1 MSAGNWLRLYLVV
14 VGGIILWMTLAS
26 LAKRKFTDQF
36 CMLWGVLAGCMVLGG
51 VLLSPTEIT
60 RYISG
65 TGLLLVLII
74 FTGVLYMAWCFSR
87 EISSLTRK
95 NQELAMQLS
104 LLNQEHDRV
113 EKLLE
118 ELTRKSGDEL
128 WR

>member
-36 CMLWGVLAGCMVLGG
+36 CMLWGVLAGCMVLCG

>member
-1 MSAGNWLRLYLVV
+1 MSAGNWLRLYLVA

-65 TGLLLVLII
+65 TGLLLVMII

>member
-1 MSAGNWLRLYLVV
+1 MSAGNWLRLFLVAA
-14 VGGIILWMTLAS
+14 GAILIWMTLAS
-26 LAKRKFTDQF
+26 SAKRKFTDQF

-51 VLLSPTEIT
+51 VLLSPTELT

>member
-14 VGGIILWMTLAS
+14 TGGIVVWMTLVS

-36 CMLWGVLAGCMVLGG
+36 CMFWGLLSFCMVLGG
-51 VLLSPTEIT
+51 ILLNPTEIN
-60 RYISG
+60 RFISN
-65 TGLLLVLII
+65 TGLWLLMII
-74 FTGVLYMAWCFSR
+74 ITGVLYMAWCFSR

-104 LLNQEHDRV
+104 LLNQEHTQTKR
-113 EKLLE
+113 LLQ
-118 ELTRKSGDEL
+118 ELTQRPAEEI